1 MHIGITPGSQQSF
14 KERRKFTSV
23 NFDNRCLL
31 TFPLEPRTNDQAFQH
46 QLDMYNLAAQTKAA
60 AILFAVC
67 KGKIS
72 EGLDFG
78 DANARA
84 VLIVGVPFP
93 NLKDMKVSLK
103 MEYNTQKK
111 KSNTSILSGD
121 EWYNLQAFRA
131 VNQGLSLL
139 TTCLIHISLGTVYSS
154 QRRLWSTLI
163 LIDARYS
170 SKEKSQKL
178 SKWVRSRAKA

>member
-1 MHIGITPGSQQSF
+1 
-14 KERRKFTSV
+14 
-23 NFDNRCLL
+23 
-31 TFPLEPRTNDQAFQH
+31 
-46 QLDMYNLAAQTKAA
+46 MYNLAAQTNAG

-67 KGKIS
+67 RGKIS

-78 DANARA
+78 DATARA

-111 KSNTSILSGD
+111 KSNASILSGD

-131 VNQGLSLL
+131 VNQGE
-139 TTCLIHISLGTVYSS
+139 CYSK
-154 QRRLWSTLI
+154 
-163 LIDARYS
+163 Y
-170 SKEKSQKL
+170 
-178 SKWVRSRAKA
+178 